1 MSSESVPRR
10 PVKEQLRDV
19 RARYILDTAQE
30 LLVEKGYHG
39 TSMDEIAARVGIAK
53 GTLYQHFPH
62 KEDLVLA
69 LFEAHVERFA
79 RTVDE
84 AAGSPL
90 PARARLEQILRYVYD
105 GRDGAYTMMQLLT
118 RNPEIWKSLADRKQQ
133 ALDRVERTLSQVGRV
148 LEEGKADGSFDPAI
162 PTTLMVRAFMNALTL
177 GRAEPGSGMEGLSQ
191 AELAAQVGR
200 VLFEGIAGRRAPG
213 G

>member
-1 MSSESVPRR
+1 LSSESVPRR

-19 RARYILDTAQE
+19 RARYILDVAQE
-30 LLVEKGYHG
+30 LLVEQGYRG
-39 TSMDEIAARVGIAK
+39 TSMDEIAARVGVAK

-69 LFEAHVERFA
+69 LLEEHVERFSRA
-79 RTVDE
+79 VDE

-118 RNPEIWKSLADRKQQ
+118 RNPEIWKSLADRKEQP
-133 ALDRVERTLSQVGRV
+133 LGRVERTMTQVGRI
-148 LEEGKADGSFDPAI
+148 LEDGKADGSFDPSV
-162 PTTLMVRAFMNALTL
+162 PTALMLRAFMNALTL
-177 GRAEPGSGMEGLSQ
+177 GRPEPGSGLEGQSQ

-200 VLFEGIAGRRAPG
+200 VLFEGIAGGRAPG

>member
-1 MSSESVPRR
+1 MSSNPVPRR

-19 RARYILDTAQE
+19 RARYILEVAQE
-30 LLVEKGYHG
+30 LLLEQGYHG

-62 KEDLVLA
+62 KEDLVVA
-69 LFEAHVERFA
+69 LLREHVDRFA

-105 GRDGAYTMMQLLT
+105 GSGGAYTMVQLLT
-118 RNPEIWKSLADRKQQ
+118 RNPDIWKSLGERKHEAMARVDRTMAQVRRI
-133 ALDRVERTLSQVGRV
+133 LDD
-148 LEEGKADGSFDPAI
+148 GKADGSFDPEV
-162 PTTLMVRAFMNALTL
+162 PTALMLRAFMNALTL
-177 GRAEPGSGMEGLSQ
+177 GRPEPGTELDGLEQ
-191 AELAAQVGR
+191 AALATQVGR
-200 VLFEGIAGRRAPG
+200 VLFEGICRPTAGG
-213 G
+213 